1 MGCDATN
8 SNAVTRVYE
17 IKQRPES
24 KSLIIL
30 VDSLAMLREIVKEIP
45 DQIIEFLN
53 LSTKPTTVIY
63 KNPAG
68 LAANVVAADQTVAIR
83 IVDDEFCQRL
93 IFDFG
98 RPIVSTSANLSG
110 ETPPLNFEQINH
122 DLLEKTDYIVNLS
135 RNKNQNTA
143 SQIVKIN
150 DLGEIEFLRK

>member
-30 VDSLAMLREIVKEIP
+30 VDSLAMLRETVKEIP

-53 LSTKPTTVIY
+53 QSTKPTTVIY